1 MPTLEAVLLSLMG
14 KHVKDIISQSH
25 THLLLWILHSIIHS
39 ISLPSDSISSGK
51 LMYCYLS
58 IMYTLTVSLLHLLA
72 MWLTPPHQLSCS
84 GTALPE
90 KGDEEQYHSILLY
103 LFTIL
108 TSWSSS
114 ERHFSSL
121 TAVSRNLLESM
132 MKVPWHTY
140 TTHTVTHTHTHTHT
154 HTYTHFSSSSSP
166 V

>member
-1 MPTLEAVLLSLMG
+1 MSDTPTLEAVLQSLMG

-51 LMYCYLS
+51 LMYSYLT
-58 IMYTLTVSLLHLLA
+58 IIYNHSLYSLCLLA

-84 GTALPE
+84 DTALPE

-132 MKVPWHTY
+132 MKVPY
-140 TTHTVTHTHTHTHT
+140 GI
-154 HTYTHFSSSSSP
+154 P
-166 V
+166 I